1 MSVKRDK
8 IIAFCDN
15 YLKTKDFDDYC
26 HNGLQVEGRA
36 DVVKIV
42 TGVSLSR
49 ELIKKAME
57 RQADMI
63 MVHHGIFMRDV
74 PNPMRLTGYMRERL
88 RLLLENDINLVG
100 YHLPLDA
107 HPIIGNN
114 ISLCK
119 ILEVNKAKP
128 FDVGFVGELAREM
141 PFEKFNAFV
150 EKQLCTHNLAIAAG
164 KKKVK
169 KVAIISGG
177 SSVDFE
183 KASLAGADVFL
194 AGDVREEV
202 VRKIE
207 EVGINF
213 INAGHYNTEKEGIRN
228 LGELVARKFKI
239 EAEFVDI
246 PNEV

>member
-8 IIAFCDN
+8 IIGFCAD
-15 YLKTKDFDDYC
+15 YLKTGDFQDHC

-36 DVVKIV
+36 DVAKIV

-49 ELIKKAME
+49 ELIKRALE

-63 MVHHGIFMRDV
+63 LVHHGIFMRDV
-74 PNPMRLTGYMRERL
+74 PNPLCLRGYMRERL
-88 RLLLENDINLVG
+88 RLLLENDLNLAG

-107 HPIIGNN
+107 HPVIGNN
-114 ISLCK
+114 ISLSRLLGLRK
-119 ILEVNKAKP
+119 IQPL
-128 FDVGFVGELAREM
+128 DVGFVGELGKEM
-141 PFEKFNAFV
+141 PFEQFNALV
-150 EKQLCTHNLAIAAG
+150 ERQLCTHNFAIAAG

-169 KVAIISGG
+169 KAAVISGG
-177 SSVDFE
+177 SSPDFE
-183 KASLAGADVFL
+183 KAALAGADVFVS
-194 AGDVREEV
+194 GDVREEV

-213 INAGHYNTEKEGIRN
+213 IDAGHYNTEKEGIRK
-228 LGELVARKFKI
+228 LGELLAEKFKI
-239 EAEFVDI
+239 EAEFVDV